1 MQPELDSAGE
11 LLHLFDLMVAQI
23 GSKQTTGET
32 DSKKRERRVSVKRKR
47 IKSNSEEE
55 GRGSSTEI
63 MRRDRAKKS

>member
-32 DSKKRERRVSVKRKR
+32 ERERA
-47 IKSNSEEE
+47 
-55 GRGSSTEI
+55 
-63 MRRDRAKKS
+63 RRADSQRQKKTH

>member
-32 DSKKRERRVSVKRKR
+32 EWKEGDKETVSVKRKR
-47 IKSNSEEE
+47 IKSNSK
-55 GRGSSTEI
+55 GKGSSTEI
-63 MRRDRAKKS
+63 MRGKRAKKS